1 MKTITYW
8 IKNSIVITFL
18 LTMTVST
25 AQTAAQRKEIV
36 KNYDTIKLKELRE
49 TFAAQEA
56 LKREKVAT
64 WLKENNTVAL
74 TEIDGAKCELF
85 DISSEGVP
93 MYRIQNNA
101 VSAMTN
107 RADHLHTGGSTG
119 FNLNGNNMIAAI
131 WDLGYPRTTHQE
143 FDGPGGNNRV
153 SLYNGTTNGLN
164 QHHTHTVGTICA
176 SGVDS
181 SAKGIAPESQVS
193 SHDWGSDLSEATTE
207 ASNGILV
214 SNHSYGWSLSSVPDN
229 EIGAY
234 SSDARNWDNLMYNAP
249 YYIAVE
255 SAGND
260 GLDNSSNGSPLG
272 GNSSYDKLNGR
283 KTSKNGLSVGN
294 AHNASFNPDGS
305 LATLSIGNYSS
316 EGPTDELRVKPDIVA
331 YGGGNSNNVYSTGQN
346 YDSHYLQLSGTSM
359 AAPSVVGSI
368 LLLQEHY
375 NNENGNFMRAATVKG
390 LILHTADDAGPN
402 GPDPVFG
409 WGLIN
414 NKKAA
419 ETISNHST
427 ASVIFEETLDDTN
440 TDTYTI
446 IPTGG
451 PLYVSISWTDLPGDV
466 NVSLNSPATRL
477 KNDLD
482 LRVTQSGTDYF
493 PWRLTGVTTNGFGDN
508 DVDTFERVE
517 IDNPSGTYTVTV
529 SHKGNLVNNN
539 SQDYTLIIT
548 GGIESS
554 MSVSDNDT
562 NLAITIYPN
571 PTNENNTIYIE
582 GDTSDLT
589 YTITNAIGQQI
600 TSGLVENKQI
610 DISEIANGIYY
621 LNLKGVNNVGSKTE
635 KIIISR

>member
-1 MKTITYW
+1 MKTIT
-8 IKNSIVITFL
+8 NSFYFIFCFL
-18 LTMTVST
+18 VST
-25 AQTAAQRKEIV
+25 LCLAQTMEQREQIIKH
-36 KNYDTIKLKELRE
+36 YDTLKLKALHEKFVAKE
-49 TFAAQEA
+49 TTE
-56 LKREKVAT
+56 REKVTA
-64 WLKENNTVAL
+64 WLKENNTLPL
-74 TEIDGAKCELF
+74 TEINGAKCELLA
-85 DISSEGVP
+85 INTEGNP

-119 FNLNGNNMIAAI
+119 FNLNGRNMVAAI

-143 FDGPGGNNRV
+143 FDGPGGTNRV

-181 SAKGIAPESQVS
+181 NAKGIAPESQVS

-234 SSDARNWDNLMYNAP
+234 SSDARDWDDLMYNAP

-260 GLDNSSNGSPLG
+260 GLDDSSNGSPLG
-272 GNSSYDKLNGR
+272 GYSSYDKLNGR
-283 KTSKNGLSVGN
+283 KTTKNGLSVGN
-294 AHNASFNPDGS
+294 AYNASFNPDGS
-305 LATLSIGNYSS
+305 LATLSIGSYSS

-375 NNENGNFMRAATVKG
+375 NNAKGSFMRAATVKG
-390 LILHTADDAGPN
+390 LILHTADDAGSN
-402 GPDPVFG
+402 GPDPIFG

-427 ASVIFEETLDDTN
+427 SSVIFEETLNDTN

-466 NVSLNSPATRL
+466 NVALNSPTTRL

-482 LRVTQSGTDYF
+482 LRVTQSGTDYL
-493 PWRLTGVTTNGFGDN
+493 PWKLTGVTTNGFGDN
-508 DVDTFERVE
+508 SVDTFERVE
-517 IDNPSGTYTVTV
+517 INNPSGTYIVTVT
-529 SHKGNLVNNN
+529 HKGNLVNNN
-539 SQDYTLIIT
+539 SQDYSLIVT
-548 GGIESS
+548 GGIEES
-554 MSVSDNDT
+554 MSVPDNDN

-571 PTNENNTIYIE
+571 PTNENNVIHIE
-582 GDTSDLT
+582 GNTNNLT
-589 YTITNAIGQQI
+589 YTITNSIGQQI
-600 TSGLVENKQI
+600 TSGIVENKQI
-610 DISEIANGIYY
+610 DISGIANGIYY
-621 LNLKGVNNVGSKTE
+621 LNLKDVNNVGSKTE
-635 KIIISR
+635 KIIINR